1 MRFLSSFFSLVV
13 LFCYTSCGHKEGEFI
28 ADKHPSGSVKKVIE
42 FKGDSTHLVREVE
55 FFEVGDISRVAHYEQ
70 DGKTLRSETIYYP
83 NKEIKQSGQY
93 NYGQRYGVWKAF
105 FPSGQLQSIRNYNE
119 AGKEE
124 GLSNVYKLEG
134 GYYYLFISGYFSNGE
149 KRGTWK
155 FFNRNGDVIKAINN

>member
-1 MRFLSSFFSLVV
+1 MKLFSSFFSLVV
-13 LFCYTSCGHKEGEFI
+13 LFCFTSCGHKEGEFI
-28 ADKHPSGSVKKVIE
+28 ADKHPNGAVKKVIE
-42 FKGDSTHLVREVE
+42 FKGDSTHLVRVVE
-55 FFEVGDISRVAHYEQ
+55 FFEVGDTSRVAYYEE
-70 DGKTLRSETIYYP
+70 DGKTLRSEIVYYP
-83 NKEIKQSGQY
+83 NKETKQSGRY
-93 NYGQRYGVWKAF
+93 NLGQRYGVWKAF

-155 FFNRNGDVIKAINN
+155 FFNRNGDVIKTINN